1 MDSLKKVGIS
11 TLATEIE
18 WPCTLQQS
26 TKAQLLAMLKPIEIR
41 QLDSG
46 LPGIIYVHSGC
57 VVSYASSVTL
67 DNSLGLLYGAGSW
80 FGIQVIHNNRYS
92 PQVMYESL
100 RPTQLFLLPTAEIE
114 RSLLKNIEIYKLLFF
129 ISQRIGRLSLQMG
142 SNALH
147 SLTSRIIYVLLE
159 LSAKNLESDVS
170 SLTIKITQQKLSQIV
185 GVSRP
190 RLNEVLQ
197 SLVVSGDLSLERGII
212 KINNPDKLK
221 SKLHEFNLMFNDP
234 TESDFATSQQNDCD
248 NKNHQCR

>member
-1 MDSLKKVGIS
+1 MDSLKKVEVS

-18 WPCTLQQS
+18 WPCTLQPS
-26 TKAQLLAMLKPIEIR
+26 TQAHLLAMLKPIEVR

-57 VVSYASSVTL
+57 LVSYASSVTL

-80 FGIQVIHNNRYS
+80 FGIQVIHNNRYN
-92 PQVMYESL
+92 PQVMYEPL
-100 RPTQLFLLPTAEIE
+100 RPTQLFLLPKAEIE
-114 RSLLKNIEIYKLLFF
+114 RSLLKNVEIYKFLFF

-159 LSAKNLESDVS
+159 LSAKNLESNAS
-170 SLTIKITQQKLSQIV
+170 SLIIKITQQKLSQIV
-185 GVSRP
+185 GISRP

-197 SLVVSGDLSLERGII
+197 DLVVSGELSLERGTI
-212 KINNPDKLK
+212 KINMPDKLK
-221 SKLHEFNLMFNDP
+221 TRLHEFHLMFNDP
-234 TESDFATSQQNDCD
+234 TECNFATGQQ
-248 NKNHQCR
+248 K